1 MMYDIASALSSTPA
15 RTPEPP
21 HSVPL
26 PSSGGDS
33 QLPSAVGSGQTLP
46 PPGAQPIAANDAKL
60 GKVVKQ
66 LNEYA
71 QSIQREVEFNI
82 DSDSGQ
88 TLVKVIDTKT
98 KEVIR
103 QIPSEEALSVAR
115 YLSRGHGL
123 VFHGKA

>member
-1 MMYDIASALSSTPA
+1 MRYDIASALSSTPA
-15 RTPEPP
+15 RTLETP
-21 HSVPL
+21 HSVTP
-26 PSSGGDS
+26 PSSGRDS
-33 QLPSAVGSGQTLP
+33 QPPSAVASGQTLP
-46 PPGAQPIAANDAKL
+46 PGAQQPAANDTKL